1 MHFRRQARYKRHV
14 HQRCL
19 EVRALISWEGLHF
32 GPSHLQFWE
41 DDFVSQSQH
50 FVWPGLTFSWQAQDF
65 RDMDWKNRK
74 TQWHEAVS
82 SALNFPLLKEI
93 SQNCFVFDVI
103 KIKSRGSLPKLLRFL
118 CCHLQ
123 KWRKLSRIASLLML
137 SQLQDNMPRE
147 FASKKLESMPW
158 NCWCNQ
164 WCTGDRQLLLVV
176 CLLALILWK
185 YFYEAGSFGLPVAFP
200 EANTSH
206 MSVAT
211 GSGRSTGPIRRTMS
225 QGALPSWFL
234 RSSTVSFL
242 TTATTATAPIT
253 FRSISGFA
261 LPSVIHNNQP
271 LL

>member
-1 MHFRRQARYKRHV
+1 MHFRRQAQYKRHV

-32 GPSHLQFWE
+32 GSSHLQFWE

-74 TQWHEAVS
+74 TQWHKAVS

-123 KWRKLSRIASLLML
+123 KWRKLSRIASFLML

-147 FASKKLESMPW
+147 FASKNLESLCLGIVDVTSDARGTDSC
-158 NCWCNQ
+158 CWLYAF
-164 WCTGDRQLLLVV
+164 WLLFYGNISTKLV
-176 CLLALILWK
+176 
-185 YFYEAGSFGLPVAFP
+185 
-200 EANTSH
+200 
-206 MSVAT
+206 
-211 GSGRSTGPIRRTMS
+211 
-225 QGALPSWFL
+225 
-234 RSSTVSFL
+234 
-242 TTATTATAPIT
+242 
-253 FRSISGFA
+253 
-261 LPSVIHNNQP
+261 PSVCRLHFQISWWFA
-271 LL
+271 